1 MRYRNEDAI
10 DRAEISSPRNFLLVT
25 SAAVGERTE
34 SERREDEN
42 DRARVPII
50 ERAKCICRLGVSS
63 ARGVFANVRT
73 LRNFV
78 LLLKG
83 ETLQLK
89 SREKRS
95 LRFGRFSLSNLFF
108 FFREFASPEEER
120 ERECWL
126 CALIKEKKRGA
137 EVDRSRTERESERRY
152 DK

>member
-1 MRYRNEDAI
+1 M
-10 DRAEISSPRNFLLVT
+10 
-25 SAAVGERTE
+25 GERTE

-50 ERAKCICRLGVSS
+50 ERVKCICRLGVLS

-73 LRNFV
+73 LRHFV

-108 FFREFASPEEER
+108 FLQRFCLPGRGER
-120 ERECWL
+120 ERVL
-126 CALIKEKKRGA
+126 VVRFNKREK
-137 EVDRSRTERESERRY
+137 ERRRGR
-152 DK
+152 

>member
-1 MRYRNEDAI
+1 MTARVARAI
-10 DRAEISSPRNFLLVT
+10 QKRRCDRRSGNFFPQKRFLLVHG
-25 SAAVGERTE
+25 AAVGERTE

-83 ETLQLK
+83 ETLELK
-89 SREKRS
+89 SRAKKVALS
-95 LRFGRFSLSNLFF
+95 VCLDDSLSRISSF
-108 FFREFASPEEER
+108 S
-120 ERECWL
+120 
-126 CALIKEKKRGA
+126 
-137 EVDRSRTERESERRY
+137 
-152 DK
+152 

>member
-1 MRYRNEDAI
+1 M
-10 DRAEISSPRNFLLVT
+10 
-25 SAAVGERTE
+25 
-34 SERREDEN
+34 
-42 DRARVPII
+42 
-50 ERAKCICRLGVSS
+50 
-63 ARGVFANVRT
+63 FANVRT
-73 LRNFV
+73 LRNFF

-108 FFREFASPEEER
+108 FFRDFASPEGGER
-120 ERECWL
+120 ERWL

-137 EVDRSRTERESERRY
+137 EVDRSRTERESERRD